1 MTNFLKNLDNLRPNI
16 FFSYLAIALIFI
28 LDLNTHLGYAIEI
41 LYLIP
46 LLTIPYK
53 IMGKLKI
60 SAFAA
65 IISCLIWINY
75 YNADPENLT
84 SKTIFMNKLI
94 VTLILWV
101 ITYVQVQRS
110 FGYKRLLKSE
120 EEYRLLS
127 EELKRSQ
134 LMFERAENLAH
145 VGSWVM
151 DVSVGEIELSDE
163 LVKILGL
170 ESGKRQININ
180 EYLSMV
186 HPDDKEMITGVAAKH
201 HKEGSAVDVEY
212 RIVRPDGEL
221 RYIHGI
227 SSSEQYKAGKGTII
241 RYGAAKDI
249 TAHKVIEMVLER
261 ERELFEGIFSS
272 IPVMITIYDPNLK
285 HFRFNEALHKVLGW
299 TMDDASEGNFI
310 EKVYPDPLVREAAI
324 SFMQSLEP
332 EWREF
337 PLTAKDGS
345 LAESSWS
352 NIRLNNGIQIGIGI
366 DLRQIKQTEKKM
378 KDALQKLERSNK
390 ELEQFAYIASHDLQ
404 EPLRMVANYMKL
416 LDQKY
421 KDQLDDKA
429 KQYIYYAVDGSIRMG
444 NLIKDLLKYS
454 KVTSQAKK
462 FERVDLNNIYNEVLN
477 DIQIL
482 VDEKK
487 AKITAAKL
495 PCVYADPTQMHQL
508 LQNLV
513 VNAIKFHSDK
523 SPEVDI
529 CAEKNN
535 KKWIISIK
543 DNGIGID
550 TNSYERIF
558 HIFQRLHEKEKYP
571 GTGIGLAIC
580 KKIVEHHGGKIW
592 LESEL
597 GKGTTFYFSLPEHNS
612 LIN

>member
-1 MTNFLKNLDNLRPNI
+1 
-16 FFSYLAIALIFI
+16 
-28 LDLNTHLGYAIEI
+28 
-41 LYLIP
+41 
-46 LLTIPYK
+46 
-53 IMGKLKI
+53 
-60 SAFAA
+60 
-65 IISCLIWINY
+65 
-75 YNADPENLT
+75 
-84 SKTIFMNKLI
+84 
-94 VTLILWV
+94 
-101 ITYVQVQRS
+101 
-110 FGYKRLLKSE
+110 
-120 EEYRLLS
+120 
-127 EELKRSQ
+127 
-134 LMFERAENLAH
+134 
-145 VGSWVM
+145 
-151 DVSVGEIELSDE
+151 
-163 LVKILGL
+163 
-170 ESGKRQININ
+170 
-180 EYLSMV
+180 
-186 HPDDKEMITGVAAKH
+186 
-201 HKEGSAVDVEY
+201 
-212 RIVRPDGEL
+212 
-221 RYIHGI
+221 
-227 SSSEQYKAGKGTII
+227 
-241 RYGAAKDI
+241 AKDI
-249 TAHKVIEMVLER
+249 TEHKAIEMALER
-261 ERELFEGIFSS
+261 GRELFEGIFSS

-310 EKVYPDPLVREAAI
+310 EKVYPDPSVREAAI

-332 EWREF
+332 GWREF
-337 PLTAKDGS
+337 LLTAKDGS
-345 LAESSWS
+345 SAESSWS

-462 FERVDLNNIYNEVLN
+462 FERVDLNNIYTEVLN
-477 DIQIL
+477 DIQML

-495 PCVYADPTQMHQL
+495 PCVYADATQMHQL

-513 VNAIKFHSDK
+513 VNAMKFHSDK
-523 SPEVDI
+523 TPEVNV
-529 CAEKNN
+529 CAEKSHN
-535 KKWIISIK
+535 KWIISIK

-550 TNSYERIF
+550 TNSYDRIF

-592 LESEL
+592 LESEP
-597 GKGTTFYFSLPEHNS
+597 GKGTTFYFSLPELNS
-612 LIN
+612 LVY